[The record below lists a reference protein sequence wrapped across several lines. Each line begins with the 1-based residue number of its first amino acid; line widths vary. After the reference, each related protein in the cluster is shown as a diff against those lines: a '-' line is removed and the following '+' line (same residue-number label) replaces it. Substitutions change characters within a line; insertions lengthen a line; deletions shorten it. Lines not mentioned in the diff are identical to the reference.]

1 MNNTAC
7 RNSTIARLF
16 RTIKRYDAKKQN
28 PDDGAIVSRLRRIVR
43 LRLPMEF
50 LSFTCSTTNPEYL
63 FSKTPWLYVNTDIR
77 GNNLEADLPKLERVY
92 RDLGKS
98 YANIKFIVLVGNT
111 DPYYIYSRQF
121 DLYQGQNKSLLWE
134 KFNDRWT
141 CYRRNFEKWLRTN
154 FSFGNVAVVSW
165 YEFERARERRDK
177 IRFEDMFQSVRRRSG
192 FYFSRLDLQRE
203 LESIKAQFGPGKY
216 FQQLAMP
223 SESLLKDWVERKF
236 SEYAVQGLWLR
247 EDFPDAILIQNEQ
260 PSDLRYRMYQPLIR
274 ERHGDVLPNVY
285 FFGVDNRGFG

>member
-121 DLYQGQNKSLLWE
+121 DLYQGQNKACCGRSSTIGGPATAVTSRNGYELTSPSAMLQSSAGMSSRGRGNGE
-134 KFNDRWT
+134 IKYVSKTCSRACGGDRASISRGST
-141 CYRRNFEKWLRTN
+141 CNGSWKVSRRNLDQGNIFNSLRC
-154 FSFGNVAVVSW
+154 
-165 YEFERARERRDK
+165 RANH
-177 IRFEDMFQSVRRRSG
+177 
-192 FYFSRLDLQRE
+192 Y
-203 LESIKAQFGPGKY
+203 
-216 FQQLAMP
+216 
-223 SESLLKDWVERKF
+223 
-236 SEYAVQGLWLR
+236 
-247 EDFPDAILIQNEQ
+247 
-260 PSDLRYRMYQPLIR
+260 
-274 ERHGDVLPNVY
+274 
-285 FFGVDNRGFG
+285 